1 MTQNPADTDEEVPVP
16 VVFEGV
22 SEQLTET
29 SFLQS
34 VVNATPDGI
43 IAINEDGIIVFANQK
58 IADVLGF
65 PPDELVDR
73 PFIEFLIND
82 QQTEFL
88 PADHITNGEGEEVDV
103 QMRDMS
109 GREITL
115 HLDIRDL
122 AVDGE
127 RLFAG
132 FVRDHANIEKYDRT
146 IDRYEA
152 IAGMTGYG
160 IYQLDQDGH
169 FEMVNDTIVDETGY
183 SREELLGAH
192 TSKFLD
198 EEAIAR
204 CEKTIRELLETED
217 ETVATLEFD
226 VYTAEEEPIPC
237 EARITPL
244 RSAGSMQGTI
254 GVIRDVSERKERI
267 EELRQER
274 GLIEHV
280 LETSPVGIGVIT
292 PNGDISRVND
302 RAEELLGL
310 TMEEIT
316 SQTLDVSQRK
326 LYDAEGEQVPPE
338 DLLSRVF
345 DEGEQVINSEF
356 KLERPDSDRV
366 WAAISI
372 APMTDDAGDVEKAV
386 IIATDVTE
394 RKEREETLREERDVI
409 EHILETSP
417 VGIGVITPDGDIS
430 RVNDRAEEL
439 FGLTDYELS
448 NRTLDVSQRQLY
460 DPEGERVSPEDLLS
474 RVFDEGEQ
482 VINSEFK
489 LERPHGDRVW
499 AAISIAP
506 MTDDA
511 GDVEKAVIISKDIT
525 DRKER
530 EETLREER
538 DLIEHIL
545 ETSPVGIGVIT
556 PDGSISRVNDQAEE
570 LLGLTIEEITSQ
582 TLDVS
587 QRRFY
592 GASGQQV
599 QPEDLLSRV
608 FDDRERVLNTEFR
621 LERPDGKRV
630 WTALSMAP
638 IESREGDVDKA
649 VVIATDISDRK
660 ERERRLRESEA
671 RLRQIAENINNAIW
685 MADDDLSEVLYINP
699 AYETITGR
707 SRDSVYDNLMNHLD
721 AVHPQD
727 QHRVDQAMREVT
739 QTSRD
744 NTRTLRFQEKYRIVR
759 PDGAVRWVN
768 SFAFPLQDDNG
779 EVYRFVGVID
789 DITEVKE
796 QQIELGRQ
804 RDELETL
811 NQINTVIRRVNQ
823 GLVKAAT
830 REEIERQVCETLTDS
845 KLYYAAWIG
854 EVDGSHRNV
863 ETKTGAGIDNGS
875 LNVSFDADTVDPIAT
890 AIESGNIQMIHDVG
904 KLPSELAVDDSDGD
918 GAFESGQSFAAVIP
932 LVYKETVYDVL
943 VAYSSRANAFSV
955 REQAV
960 LLELGKTIGLAINAV
975 ERKEALLTDTVVEL
989 EFEITDP
996 EVFFVRASAETGVRF
1011 ELEGVTSQS
1020 DGSYLQYFTVSKGSP
1035 EEVLEMA
1042 QDDDSITHARLV
1054 TDHNDAALLEFV
1066 VTGPSLATTLAEYG
1080 ATVHTATVIEGT
1092 GTVLA
1097 TLPLTADLRNVVN
1110 IVQSTFSESELISKR
1125 ERERSVQTNRT
1136 LETALKEKLTER
1148 QQAILETAYYA
1159 GYFEWPRDSS
1169 GEEVA
1174 ESLGIAP
1181 ATFHQHAR
1189 NGMRTL
1195 LESLVEEANV

>member
-394 RKEREETLREERDVI
+394 RKEREETLREERDV
-409 EHILETSP
+409 
-417 VGIGVITPDGDIS
+417 
-430 RVNDRAEEL
+430 
-439 FGLTDYELS
+439 
-448 NRTLDVSQRQLY
+448 
-460 DPEGERVSPEDLLS
+460 
-474 RVFDEGEQ
+474 
-482 VINSEFK
+482 
-489 LERPHGDRVW
+489 
-499 AAISIAP
+499 
-506 MTDDA
+506 
-511 GDVEKAVIISKDIT
+511 
-525 DRKER
+525 
-530 EETLREER
+530 
-538 DLIEHIL
+538 IEHIL